1 MIIAIDGPAAA
12 GKGTLA
18 RRLAAHLGLAFL
30 DTGSLYRAVA
40 AKVLRQ
46 GGSPEDAT
54 LAAAVA
60 QALSPDDLSA
70 PDLRSE
76 AVSQSASIVSAIPA
90 VRAALLEFQRSFART
105 PPGGAKGAVLDGR
118 DIGTVI
124 CPEPEVIKF
133 YVHAAPETR
142 AERRFKELQ
151 ARGDSATYAAVLQ
164 DMKDRDARD
173 SSRGVAA
180 LKKADD
186 AYDLDT
192 TGLNP
197 DQVFAKALSHIQSQ
211 NRAGG

>member
-18 RRLAAHLGLAFL
+18 RRLAAHLALAFL
-30 DTGSLYRAVA
+30 DTGGLYRAVA
-40 AKVLRQ
+40 SKILRQ
-46 GGSPEDAT
+46 GAT
-54 LAAAVA
+54 PDDAAVA
-60 QALSPDDLSA
+60 AAAAQSLSREDLHA

-76 AVSQSASIVSAIPA
+76 AVSQAASVVSAIPA

-133 YVHAAPETR
+133 FVHATPEAR
-142 AERRFKELQ
+142 AKRRFEELQ
-151 ARGDSATYAAVLQ
+151 ARGDSATYPTVLQ

-173 SSRGVAA
+173 SNRGVSA
-180 LKKADD
+180 LKRAGD

-192 TGLNP
+192 TGLSP
-197 DQVFAKALSHIQSQ
+197 DQVFAIALAHIQSR